1 MVDKKIPNVT
11 FTWFNDTISNNQF
24 FYPILN
30 PQNGE
35 LPPKVTQYTL
45 SYDLAMVSI
54 FKLYWNS
61 DIIGQTPNA
70 AAVFE

>member
-24 FYPILN
+24 FYPTLN
-30 PQNGE
+30 PQNGV
-35 LPPKVTQYTL
+35 LLPKVTQYTL
-45 SYDLAMVSI
+45 KYDLAMVSI

-70 AAVFE
+70 AAVFK